1 MASKKEKLKL
11 KLRDKIIGVFESNPR
26 QVFNYKQVAKAL
38 GEEGQEH
45 KKYLSGILYALAK
58 EGLLIEAYKGKFK
71 ISPSYLEKKKPLGP
85 FIKGIVDMKQTG
97 KAYVITDELLE
108 DVRIS
113 PNNTGYALHED
124 YVRVRLF
131 PRRKSQK
138 TEGEIVEVL
147 KRSKNRFVGIIQH
160 TGKYAFLLADN
171 KAMPFDIFIPPDNI
185 GGAKDG
191 EKAIVEVTEWKP
203 PSKNPFGR
211 VVEVLGEPG
220 NNEVEMHA
228 ILAEHNLPARFDKE
242 VEEDASRIDE
252 KISEKEISGRR
263 DFRKVTTFTIDP
275 ADAKDFDDA
284 LSVKQ
289 LDADKWEVGVHI
301 ADVTHYVQ
309 PDTSLEEEAQQRAT
323 SIYLV
328 DRTIPML
335 PEKLSNLVC
344 SLRPKEDKLT
354 YSVVFTMNSK
364 ARILKTWI
372 GKTIINSD
380 HRFNYEEV
388 QDVIESSGGPYQQQM
403 LLLNTLAKQVREKR
417 MRSGAIDF
425 DRQEVKF
432 KLDGSGKPLEVY
444 FKEQKEA
451 HKLIEE
457 FMLLANKAV
466 AEKIGKAGGQTEDHN
481 GDPGGGQKG
490 GKKSRTFIYRVHDI
504 PNPEKLNTLATF
516 VEKLGYKI
524 RTDTRNN
531 IAKSFNRLLK
541 ESQGKGEENLIET
554 LTLRSMAKAEYSTVN
569 IGHYGLAFDHY
580 THFTSPIRRYPDMMV
595 HRLLFAYEK
604 GAPSAKQELY
614 DEHCR
619 HSSDMERKAQE
630 AERDSVKYKQVEFM
644 ADKIGKE
651 FDGLISGVSKWGIYV
666 EIKENKCEGMVRLS
680 DMADDYYYLDEDNFR
695 VIGYNTKNEYK
706 LGSPIRIRIK
716 KADFLKKEL
725 DFMLADK

>member
-1 MASKKEKLKL
+1 MASKKEKIKS
-11 KLRDKIIGVFESNPR
+11 KLRDKVVGVFESNPR
-26 QVFNYKQVAKAL
+26 QVFNYKQVSKAL
-38 GEEGQEH
+38 GEEGQEY

-58 EGLLIEAYKGKFK
+58 EGLLVEAYKGKFK

-85 FIKGIVDMKQTG
+85 FIKGVVDMKQTG

-108 DVRIS
+108 DVRIA
-113 PNNTGYALHED
+113 PNNTGYALNED

-147 KRSKNRFVGIIQH
+147 KRSKNRFVGIVQH

-171 KAMPFDIFIPPDNI
+171 KAMPFDIFIPIDGLN
-185 GGAKDG
+185 GAKDG

-203 PSKNPFGR
+203 PAKNPFGR

-220 NNEVEMHA
+220 DNEVEMHA
-228 ILAEHNLPARFDKE
+228 ILAEYNLPARFEKT
-242 VEEDASRIDE
+242 VEAEAARVDE
-252 KISEKEISGRR
+252 KISEKEVARRR
-263 DFRKVTTFTIDP
+263 DFRKVATFTIDP

-289 LDADKWEVGVHI
+289 LDEDKWEVGVHI
-301 ADVTHYVQ
+301 ADVTHYVR
-309 PDTSLEEEAQQRAT
+309 PDTLLEEEAQNRAT

-354 YSVVFTMNSK
+354 FSVVFTMNSR

-388 QDVIESSGGPYQQQM
+388 QDIIESNEGPYQREIG
-403 LLLNTLAKQVREKR
+403 LLNSLAKQVRERR
-417 MRSGAIDF
+417 MRAGAIDF

-432 KLDGSGKPLEVY
+432 RLDDSGKPLEVF
-444 FKEQKEA
+444 FKEQQEA

-466 AEKIGKAGGQTEDHN
+466 AEKAGKTRDHDGGREEGHKGGQN
-481 GDPGGGQKG
+481 
-490 GKKSRTFIYRVHDI
+490 SRTFVYRVHDI

-541 ESQGKGEENLIET
+541 DSQGKGEENLIET
-554 LTLRSMAKAEYSTVN
+554 LTIRSMAKAEYSTVN

-595 HRLLFAYEK
+595 HRLLSAYEK
-604 GAPSAKQELY
+604 GEPPAKQELY
-614 DEHCR
+614 EDLCR
-619 HSSDMERKAQE
+619 HSSEMERKAQV

-644 ADKIGKE
+644 ADKVGEE

-680 DMADDYYYLDEDNFR
+680 DMADDYYSLDEDNFR
-695 VIGYNTKNEYK
+695 VIGNNTKNEYK
-706 LGSPIRIRIK
+706 LGSPVRIRIK
-716 KADFLKKEL
+716 HADFLKKEL
-725 DFMLADK
+725 DFVLAD